1 MLLSDDGLYATAGF
15 ADGVHYPGR
24 WSVFDALSS
33 PFGVRLLIVLAIA
46 GCAML
51 FARPTKVIGMTSL
64 VAVFVCAASL
74 NARAPFAISSAE
86 MYLVVLLFWAVLG
99 SILGWSTHT
108 IRALRIQVALV
119 YLTPLL
125 IRFLHGGD
133 TWINGSALRIV
144 VDNADA
150 RRGPL
155 GSLVRHLPDAVLSAA
170 TWGTLFVEC
179 VVVVLLIGVA
189 LLPDRIPSSFRRRV
203 TALAVTLHVCIALVC
218 GLWFFSAV
226 ALVGLLAATSLES
239 NDAAVSTRGLLAW
252 PMIACVVVW
261 NILSISSSPAVA
273 AGEQRNIAAFVVR
286 GTGITQVWGVFSPNP
301 PRRQRWVE
309 ILDDNETVLIDSR
322 TANNRIRKLAQN
334 VRSRPDGLLAGAWLE
349 DLCRSGSV
357 SLSLEVAAGDP
368 GLGVEALRVE
378 CIREP

>member
-1 MLLSDDGLYATAGF
+1 M
-15 ADGVHYPGR
+15 
-24 WSVFDALSS
+24 FDALSS

-51 FARPTKVIGMTSL
+51 FAGPTKVIGMTSL

-86 MYLVVLLFWAVLG
+86 MFLVVLLFWAVLG

-108 IRALRIQVALV
+108 IRAFRIQVALV

-133 TWINGSALRIV
+133 TWINGSALRMV

-179 VVVVLLIGVA
+179 AVVVLLIAVA
-189 LLPDRIPSSFRRRV
+189 LLPDRIPRSFRRCV

-226 ALVGLLAATSLES
+226 ALVGLLAAASLES
-239 NDAAVSTRGLLAW
+239 NDAAVSTRGLLAL

-334 VRSRPDGLLAGAWLE
+334 VRSQPDGLLGSAWLRYE
-349 DLCRSGSV
+349 CARRDTAMLVLRARSST
-357 SLSLEVAAGDP
+357 SDQSNAAMSMS
-368 GLGVEALRVE
+368 
-378 CIREP
+378 C